1 MDKVIHK
8 YKAMGDENRFR
19 ILMMLLLRPL
29 CVCELLTV
37 LNIKGG
43 TLSAHLKILN
53 NADLISRK
61 KEGRWIIYS
70 ISSEKIKKFLNEL
83 EIENKEIIQKDK
95 LKIGDI
101 SRGICSTK
109 VNDHS
114 AHDLHAHVP
123 SA

>member
-61 KEGRWIIYS
+61 KEGRWIVYS
-70 ISSEKIKKFLNEL
+70 ISSEKNIKLLNNIKL
-83 EIENKEIIQKDK
+83 EIVDKIIIQKDK
-95 LKIGDI
+95 LLIERI
-101 SRGICSTK
+101 SRDICSTTNK
-109 VNDHS
+109 QVQSPPIDQ
-114 AHDLHAHVP
+114 
-123 SA
+123 